1 MRVSPTSFALKSCGV
16 ALSVCWLCPAQS
28 VARDLYW
35 YGDFVDIVHEYWIE
49 HGPDSV
55 LGGSGSWST
64 NYPTKFGSGPDTRA
78 WEGWGAGFWDGGG
91 NTAIFAGEV
100 AGTVTLVGAGMDDA
114 QRYIYANALDF
125 RTDGYVIE
133 SDSYGTGNAHHTQL
147 VLAQPSGASAPHITV
162 SSGATATIRASI
174 VPYNEPTYASSGLI
188 KDGGGTLVLSGMNS
202 FIGATRVN
210 AGTLRISESGSLAQ
224 RAAVTVAAEATLSNA
239 GTINGSVTVGSGG
252 IFISD
257 AGTVAGAVTVS
268 GTLYGTGRVGDLTL
282 NAGGLLSAG
291 ALGGVGTCATGS
303 LRFDGGTYS
312 FDFDSGGYSDR
323 LIVDGEVTLGTSA
336 ISLLLNSS
344 TFDGLADGQWTLLD
358 STADL
363 SSLDLSRFTMLN
375 GSLAGYS
382 GTFSIN
388 LNSHDST
395 ELMLT
400 DTEIPEPQ
408 TCALF
413 FGIGTIGIIAV
424 RRWRAMR
431 R

>member
-1 MRVSPTSFALKSCGV
+1 M
-16 ALSVCWLCPAQS
+16 AQ
-28 VARDLYW
+28 A
-35 YGDFVDIVHEYWIE
+35 
-49 HGPDSV
+49 
-55 LGGSGSWST
+55 
-64 NYPTKFGSGPDTRA
+64 TR
-78 WEGWGAGFWDGGG
+78 
-91 NTAIFAGEV
+91 I
-100 AGTVTLVGAGMDDA
+100 
-114 QRYIYANALDF
+114 
-125 RTDGYVIE
+125 
-133 SDSYGTGNAHHTQL
+133 TQHL

-210 AGTLRISESGSLAQ
+210 AATLRISESGSLAQ

-291 ALGGVGTCATGS
+291 ALGGVGTFATGS

-375 GSLAGYS
+375 GA
-382 GTFSIN
+382 
-388 LNSHDST
+388 
-395 ELMLT
+395 
-400 DTEIPEPQ
+400 
-408 TCALF
+408 
-413 FGIGTIGIIAV
+413 
-424 RRWRAMR
+424 
-431 R
+431 